1 MDKSGTTAGA
11 KIMIFTIAWKELRI
25 LFSSPLAWILLAL
38 VQLVLTW
45 IFLAHLDTFLQIQ
58 PQLLNIANPPG
69 ATETIITPVF
79 AMAAVVLL
87 MITPLLTARL
97 IAEERRNHTMTFLI
111 SAPISM
117 TGIVLGKF
125 LSLMIFFSAVIALV
139 TALSM
144 SLLAGGTLDFGL
156 LLSNA
161 AGLFL
166 ITACFA
172 SLGLYFSCL
181 SAHPAIAAAGT
192 LGTLLVLWILDI
204 AAGDGKDGITRD
216 FSLLGHYE
224 NFNRGIID
232 TFDLAYFSL
241 FILVFLVL
249 SVRRLDGERLRG

>member
-1 MDKSGTTAGA
+1 
-11 KIMIFTIAWKELRI
+11 MILVIARKELKI

-38 VQLVLTW
+38 VQLVLAW

-58 PQLLNIANPPG
+58 PQLVRIANPPG
-69 ATETIITPVF
+69 ATETIIAPVF

-117 TGIVLGKF
+117 VDIVLGKF
-125 LSLMIFFSAVIALV
+125 LGLMVFFCVMIALV
-139 TALSM
+139 TTLSM
-144 SLLAGGTLDFGL
+144 SLLAGGPLDFGL
-156 LLSNA
+156 LLSNI

-181 SAHPAIAAAGT
+181 SAHPAIAAAGA
-192 LGTLLVLWILDI
+192 LGALLILWILDI
-204 AAGDGKDGITRD
+204 ASADDRDSVTRD
-216 FSLLGHYE
+216 FSLLAHYE
-224 NFNRGIID
+224 NFNRGMID

-249 SVRRLDGERLRG
+249 SVRRLDEKRLRG

>member
-1 MDKSGTTAGA
+1 
-11 KIMIFTIAWKELRI
+11 
-25 LFSSPLAWILLAL
+25 L
-38 VQLVLTW
+38 VQLVLAW

-58 PQLLNIANPPG
+58 PQLVRIANPPG
-69 ATETIITPVF
+69 ATETIIAPVF

-117 TGIVLGKF
+117 VDIVLGKF
-125 LSLMIFFSAVIALV
+125 LGLMVFFCVMIALV
-139 TALSM
+139 TTLSM
-144 SLLAGGTLDFGL
+144 SLLAGGPLDFGL
-156 LLSNA
+156 LLSNI

-181 SAHPAIAAAGT
+181 SAHPAIAAAGA
-192 LGTLLVLWILDI
+192 LGALLILWILDI
-204 AAGDGKDGITRD
+204 ASADDRDSVTRD
-216 FSLLGHYE
+216 FSLLAHYE
-224 NFNRGIID
+224 NFNRGMID

-249 SVRRLDGERLRG
+249 SVRRLDEKRLRG